1 MKKIILKKGHLN
13 QLVEKMIK
21 ENTQTEGYDSPD
33 RKDKF
38 KIDIIDVM
46 HKGFEETINGLGMM
60 AEQIGKLEIEK
71 PTHDDL
77 KKRLLQTIVEEQD
90 ELITRTV
97 EEYEKESKTTSSSN
111 SHEKAPCN
119 SE

>member
-1 MKKIILKKGHLN
+1 MSKRILLTEA
-13 QLVEKMIK
+13 QL
-21 ENTQTEGYDSPD
+21 
-33 RKDKF
+33 
-38 KIDIIDVM
+38 
-46 HKGFEETINGLGMM
+46 
-60 AEQIGKLEIEK
+60 
-71 PTHDDL
+71 
-77 KKRLLQTIVEEQD
+77 KRALQTIVEEQD